1 MKIPVDEV
9 DIIVGLDGL
18 VLLEHTRG
26 AVVEQLVTARSAQAI
41 WRELEQES
49 RPEGC
54 SSIG

>member
-18 VLLEHTRG
+18 VLVGHARG
-26 AVVEQLVTARSAQAI
+26 ALVEQLVTARTAEAI